1 MNSAAS
7 IEKKK
12 NPIPPPIIATQVIMA
27 LIFDIY

>member
-12 NPIPPPIIATQVIMA
+12 NPIPPPIIATQVRIA
-27 LIFDIY
+27 LIFDMY